1 MKSGEADQIADLAAR
16 LRALISEY
24 DQKWSALDIAGV
36 ADLWERGRER
46 DSPQPMYIG
55 DEYAM
60 PLIGADELDRHWARV
75 AGGLKHASVSSQL
88 WSADA
93 LVGGLARCILLS
105 RWRFTGQEADTAHT
119 GASWITW
126 LLMARGVGGEDKY
139 RIFHQ
144 IESHVYLEDGFTGFF
159 DATLLSPPDEPER

>member
-1 MKSGEADQIADLAAR
+1 MRSEEADRITGLAAR
-16 LRALISEY
+16 LKALISEY

-75 AGGLKHASVSSQL
+75 AGRLKHASVSSQL

-93 LVGGLARCILLS
+93 LVGGVARCILLS

-126 LLMARGVGGEDKY
+126 LLTPRGDKY
-139 RIFHQ
+139 RIFHHM
-144 IESHVYLEDGFTGFF
+144 ESQVYLEEGFRHGP
-159 DATLLSPPDEPER
+159 LPGPEDERGS

>member
-1 MKSGEADQIADLAAR
+1 LRSEEADQITGLAAR

-75 AGGLKHASVSSQL
+75 AGRLKHASVSSQL

-126 LLMARGVGGEDKY
+126 LLMARGEKY

-144 IESHVYLEDGFTGFF
+144 IESQVYLEDGLKGFF
-159 DATLLSPPDEPER
+159 DDTLLSPPAEPER